1 VKLIDSVTV
10 HELLLELSAVCKNRG
25 YPART
30 VSMAKID
37 MILQLRFKDYKLR
50 KPQTY
55 IFKS

>member
-1 VKLIDSVTV
+1 LIDSVIV
-10 HELLLELSAVCKNRG
+10 HELLLELSAVCKHRG

-37 MILQLRFKDYKLR
+37 MILQLRFEDYKLR